1 MADVPLVV
9 ISEFAQAERRITP
22 SWSISQL
29 KTKLETVT
37 GVPPSCQRLSLKPT
51 AGAEAITIE
60 APNED
65 DTHLTNF
72 PLAPYAELHFL
83 KSLVW
88 LFSGHF
94 YSVALL
100 SWHSTGVARGGRA
113 GEAVGVR
120 RWALGCY
127 AQEPEDRHLSFSPPW
142 CHRWRLSHSNALDKA
157 DRDPTRQVIDT
168 RPAASRI
175 NLNDTANVDKYVM
188 PEEEYEKKADSVLAW
203 KKNQKLGRFDPDAPS
218 HEQAKL
224 DALDREVATRGIAV
238 GRRCRVGG
246 EDTRRGLI
254 QYVGEVKEIP
264 GGLGTWVAVKLDEP
278 VGKNDGSIAGTRYWG
293 EPSELKHGVFVR
305 PERVEVGDFPA
316 LDDLEDMEEI

>member
-9 ISEFAQAERRITP
+9 ISEFAQSERRITP

-29 KTKLETVT
+29 KGKLETVT

-51 AGAEAITIE
+51 AGAEAIAIE

-65 DTHLTNF
+65 DTHLSNF
-72 PLAPYAELHFL
+72 PLAPYAELHVPR
-83 KSLVW
+83 SM
-88 LFSGHF
+88 LF
-94 YSVALL
+94 
-100 SWHSTGVARGGRA
+100 TGAELAPEKCGEGGRA
-113 GEAVGVR
+113 GEAVGVELLR
-120 RWALGCY
+120 M
-127 AQEPEDRHLSFSPPW
+127 
-142 CHRWRLSHSNALDKA
+142 
-157 DRDPTRQVIDT
+157 
-168 RPAASRI
+168 I
-175 NLNDTANVDKYVM
+175 NLNDTAGVDKYVM
-188 PEEEYEKKADSVLAW
+188 PEEEYEKKTDSVLAW
-203 KKNQKLGRFDPDAPS
+203 KKAQKLGRFDPDAPS
-218 HEQAKL
+218 HEETKL
-224 DALDREVATRGIAV
+224 QALDREVATRGIAV

-246 EDTRRGLI
+246 EDTRRGVI

-264 GGLGTWVAVKLDEP
+264 GGLGSWVGVQLDEP